1 MKEETKLC
9 RITSPPVFVSKKSQA
24 VLLIRIRIH
33 MFWGLLDPDPL
44 VITYKYRSGS
54 GSGSSSKI
62 NKKNL
67 DFYCFVTS
75 LWLFI
80 FEDPLVRGMDPRIR
94 IFIRIRTRMSRIRNT
109 GHKDACVEEFRL
121 SEHQNHINP
130 PCLGI
135 RWKLSKKSF
144 VEALVW
150 VFNIYIKLRSSF
162 CVINRQL
169 FDAENPRMW

>member
-1 MKEETKLC
+1 VNKLLWLTQIDRYNQGEKKYGKYSSMKEETKLC

-75 LWLFI
+75 L
-80 FEDPLVRGMDPRIR
+80 
-94 IFIRIRTRMSRIRNT
+94 
-109 GHKDACVEEFRL
+109 
-121 SEHQNHINP
+121 
-130 PCLGI
+130 
-135 RWKLSKKSF
+135 
-144 VEALVW
+144 
-150 VFNIYIKLRSSF
+150 
-162 CVINRQL
+162 
-169 FDAENPRMW
+169 